1 MKFTRQYKF
10 IAACFLSGMML
21 VASSCKKDFLNQVPD
36 DRLSIDDVFKRQVT
50 TEQYLAN
57 VYNQIRSETDWNTG
71 TPWEGLS
78 DEIDVTYNNYATY
91 AMNLGNWDR
100 NRGDYNYWTHYYK
113 AIRSASFFLEHVD
126 ENKELTPEL
135 LQQFKGEARFL
146 RAYFY
151 FMLMRQYGP
160 VVIMPE
166 KTIAPDATIEEMS
179 IPRSSYDDCVKYV
192 AGEMD
197 KALADVPE
205 WQSNTRD
212 YQRIKKAMILAY
224 KSRLLLYAASPLFN
238 GNTDYAEFL
247 SKDGK
252 QLISQQADVNKWRDA
267 AAAAK
272 AVIDMPYFELY
283 KEMTNGRIDAMKS
296 CKNVFLTDW
305 NKEIIMARVSDMFS
319 HDKNGSPYKVGGWSS
334 WGPTQQVVDD
344 FFMANGR
351 SITDPLSGYVETG
364 YSTAADAYTTANT
377 YNMYVGREPRFYIA
391 ITYHGS
397 KWLNAVAGTGG
408 QPITVEMTNGGNSGK
423 YSGANW
429 SRTGYCMRK
438 FAHPSSDLV
447 QNRIAGRMEVHMR
460 LGEIYLNY
468 VEALNESDPTH
479 PDILKY
485 LNLIRERAGIPLYGD
500 AALPAPTGQ
509 DAMRQAIR
517 RERRIELAFESHR
530 FFDTR
535 RWKIAEQTD
544 GGAFYG
550 MNIEGKTSA
559 EFFRRTL
566 FETRT
571 FDKKYYLW
579 NIVQSELNRNKNLVE
594 NPGW

>member
-252 QLISQQADVNKWRDA
+252 QLISQQADVNKWSDA

-283 KEMTNGRIDAMKS
+283 KEMTNGKIDAMKS

-397 KWLNAVAGTGG
+397 KWLNAVAGAGG

-550 MNIEGKTSA
+550 MNIEGKTNA